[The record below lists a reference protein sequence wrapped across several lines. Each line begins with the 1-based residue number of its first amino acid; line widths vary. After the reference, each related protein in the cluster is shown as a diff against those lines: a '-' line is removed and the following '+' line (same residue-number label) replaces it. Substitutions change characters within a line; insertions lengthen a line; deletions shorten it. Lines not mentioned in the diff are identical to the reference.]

1 MKAYKTGIFGGAFD
15 PIHYGH
21 LVNAETVR
29 SDYHLDRI
37 IFIPSKYTKK
47 KGIDALVPAE
57 DRFAMAVLATEAVN
71 EFEVSRIELDRDGPS
86 YTADTVNILKE
97 QYPDEQLYLI
107 IGSDA
112 LDTIANWRKSESLL
126 EQVTLIALR
135 RPGNAPLQFA
145 DNVNF
150 TVLYPD
156 NPMVDISSTSIRERL
171 YNGKSVRFMLPD
183 SVIDYIRVHDLYIK
197 KRRQISINCK

>member
-1 MKAYKTGIFGGAFD
+1 MKAYKIGIFGGAFD

-21 LVNAETVR
+21 LINAETVR

-37 IFIPSKYTKK
+37 IFIPSKYTNK

-57 DRFAMAVLATEAVN
+57 DRFAMAVLATEEVK

-86 YTADTVNILKE
+86 YTADTVNILWE

-112 LDTIANWRKSESLL
+112 LYTIANWRKSESLL

-135 RPGNAPLQFA
+135 RPGNVPLQFA

-183 SVIDYIRVHDLYIK
+183 SVIDYIQANGLYVGS
-197 KRRQISINCK
+197 RR